1 MIEHYCLIA
10 RMSAHIILEDHQA
23 IEKTIQQLIN
33 QRHPEELIQ
42 HF

>member
-1 MIEHYCLIA
+1 MIERYCLIGGK
-10 RMSAHIILEDHQA
+10 ITNIDLDHHL
-23 IEKTIQQLIN
+23 TIKLNTTIN